1 YPGPIPYSSLDR
13 ANDPGNNPIIS
24 MILGAQKRPAAMF
37 GSGQGDAP
45 GGHENDLQ
53 LQMSVGADGLVNQ
66 VSVTFQRQ
74 ETGSSAGDGTYTWT
88 GTYSHLGP
96 PPPIPRP
103 PAANDVPPGT
113 RPADT
118 AP

>member
-24 MILGAQKRPAAMF
+24 MILGAQKRTAAMF
-37 GSGQGDAP
+37 GSGKVDAP
-45 GGHENDLQ
+45 GDHENDLQ

-74 ETGSSAGDGTYTWT
+74 ETDSSAVGGTYPGT
-88 GTYSHLGP
+88 GPYSRLGT
-96 PPPIPRP
+96 PPPIPQP
-103 PAANDVPPGT
+103 T
-113 RPADT
+113 RA
-118 AP
+118 